1 MYIMNLGSA
10 SVKVTKH
17 NVMQIR
23 GGLGA
28 LRSWSRWNIFKICS
42 KQILAGGFKDI
53 FYVHPENWGND
64 PI

>member
-28 LRSWSRWNIFKICS
+28 LRSWSRLKIFKICS
-42 KQILAGGFKDI
+42 KQILAGGFKDFLCSPPI
-53 FYVHPENWGND
+53 WGND